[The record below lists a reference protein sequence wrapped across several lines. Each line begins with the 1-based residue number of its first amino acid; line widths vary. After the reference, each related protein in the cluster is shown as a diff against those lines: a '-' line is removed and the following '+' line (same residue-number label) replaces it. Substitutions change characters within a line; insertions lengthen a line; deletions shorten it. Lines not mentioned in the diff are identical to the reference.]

1 MVWALK
7 GQPAPLTHR
16 LTLVEFP
23 EGNFIVDVGLGGQ
36 TPTAPLR
43 LEPGLEPNTPH
54 DTHRVA
60 RDGEVFGLQLR
71 LDARRETMYQF
82 TLAAAN
88 WFTSTH
94 PHSLF
99 TQNLIVYRA
108 VAETRV
114 NLVNSNRS
122 VRHPDGHVEPS
133 ALADARELGK
143 LPEEVMNLALPKP
156 AETIWAKVPKQPLP
170 A

>member
-1 MVWALK
+1 M
-7 GQPAPLTHR
+7 APIAWPR
-16 LTLVEFP
+16 
-23 EGNFIVDVGLGGQ
+23 N
-36 TPTAPLR
+36 
-43 LEPGLEPNTPH
+43 
-54 DTHRVA
+54 
-60 RDGEVFGLQLR
+60 GEVFGLQLR
-71 LDARRETMYQF
+71 LDARWETMYQF

-94 PHSLF
+94 PHSL
-99 TQNLIVYRA
+99 TQNLIVCRA
-108 VAETRV
+108 VGETRV

-156 AETIWAKVPKQPLP
+156 AETIWAKVPKQPFP

>member
-1 MVWALK
+1 M
-7 GQPAPLTHR
+7 APIAWPR
-16 LTLVEFP
+16 
-23 EGNFIVDVGLGGQ
+23 N
-36 TPTAPLR
+36 
-43 LEPGLEPNTPH
+43 
-54 DTHRVA
+54 
-60 RDGEVFGLQLR
+60 GEVFGLQLR
-71 LDARRETMYQF
+71 LDARWETMYQF
-82 TLAAAN
+82 TLAAQTRVDCEVGN

-94 PHSLF
+94 PHSL
-99 TQNLIVYRA
+99 TQNLIVCRA
-108 VAETRV
+108 VGETRV

-156 AETIWAKVPKQPLP
+156 AETIWAKVPKQPFP